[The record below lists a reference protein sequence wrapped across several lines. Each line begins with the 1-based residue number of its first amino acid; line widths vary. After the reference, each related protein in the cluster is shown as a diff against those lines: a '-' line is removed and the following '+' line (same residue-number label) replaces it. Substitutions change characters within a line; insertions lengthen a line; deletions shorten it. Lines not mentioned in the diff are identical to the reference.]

1 MATWMLNSG
10 FLNMGNTV
18 VRQRSN
24 HPQRYLTNRT
34 SPTLRLHFPEYVAD
48 GSARTDPYTLAQ
60 ERGEVPRYRMSMA
73 QAARAAMCAK
83 RWNKGFLDREWGL
96 QGRQKEAGKRAIA
109 ELQRGD
115 SSSSSEGEGEV
126 SLRPPGPGR
135 TSAPLPSFA
144 ALRL

>member
-1 MATWMLNSG
+1 MQIGPNDSEQLAANGFNQPGEPMATWMLNSG

-96 QGRQKEAGKRAIA
+96 QGRQNTFWCHRQSHI
-109 ELQRGD
+109 L
-115 SSSSSEGEGEV
+115 V
-126 SLRPPGPGR
+126 PPQHHF
-135 TSAPLPSFA
+135 T
-144 ALRL
+144 